1 MPIPTPTPTVPDFLR
16 ALGELYEER
25 NKLYGDN
32 YRLVG
37 PRLKALFPRGLNLET
52 ESDFVRFALF
62 IHIDNKISRYA
73 RTFCDGGHKDSLDDV
88 SVYAQ
93 MLQEIDAKGV

>member
-1 MPIPTPTPTVPDFLR
+1 MNVKSEDSVSNRLINLAD
-16 ALGELYEER
+16 LYDER
-25 NKLYGDN
+25 NRVYGDN
-32 YRLVG
+32 YRHVG
-37 PRLKALFPRGLNLET
+37 PRLKALFPKGLNLET

-62 IHIDNKISRYA
+62 IHIDNKISRHA